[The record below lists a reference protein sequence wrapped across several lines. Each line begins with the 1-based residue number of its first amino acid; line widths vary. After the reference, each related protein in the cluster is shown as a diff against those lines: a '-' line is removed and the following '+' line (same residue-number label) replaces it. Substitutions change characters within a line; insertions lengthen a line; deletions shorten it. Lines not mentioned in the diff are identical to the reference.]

1 LPLKRSTHAEQ
12 KGNIMAGNFSLD
24 LAKFIEHAQGNMDK
38 AVRMTVALIAQ
49 EIDQR
54 TPRDT
59 GRLVANWQFGKY
71 SPPSGIVNGVELAV
85 GAVGKRIAAEAA
97 DVKAGGEVWIVN
109 NLPYAGR
116 IEYGYSQKSP
126 AGMVRVTLANLPAS
140 IDHYLR
146 SLT

>member
-1 LPLKRSTHAEQ
+1 
-12 KGNIMAGNFSLD
+12 MAGNFSLD

-38 AVRMTVALIAQ
+38 ALRQTVALIAQ
-49 EIDQR
+49 ELDAR

-59 GRLVANWQFGKY
+59 GRLVANWQFGAY
-71 SPPSGIVNGVELAV
+71 SPPAGIVNSVELGA

-97 DVKAGGEVWIVN
+97 TVKAGGEVWIVN

-126 AGMVRVTLANLPAS
+126 EGMVRITLANLPATIES
-140 IDHYLR
+140 YLR
-146 SLT
+146 SLS